1 MIIPHQYN
9 EIFMN
14 LKNLQFRLST
24 LLLILCCTVF
34 CTNAQPGI
42 AEMNQATGN
51 IRQSFFSARDTS
63 LILASIFSITGAVK
77 IYYNWQMGKDRITP
91 EVAGWFF
98 ASLFMILAGPFLQ
111 QLFGI

>member
-1 MIIPHQYN
+1 MLKSFFLIVL
-9 EIFMN
+9 IFC
-14 LKNLQFRLST
+14 
-24 LLLILCCTVF
+24 LLPCTGI
-34 CTNAQPGI
+34 AQPGI

-51 IRQSFFSARDTS
+51 LRQSFFSARDAS
-63 LILASIFSITGAVK
+63 LVLAGIFGITGAVK

-111 QLFGI
+111 ALLGI